1 MVGKADNGFV
11 MADGTSLSPVAGA
24 LDPARPGGGLPGQEA
39 EKPKGLDGKPRKTP
53 GDTVELSADAKA
65 QVAKLQARD
74 AEVKAHEQAH
84 MAAGAGIVTGGA
96 SYSYQRGPDG
106 RAYAVGGE
114 VSIDASPVKGNP
126 QATITKAMRI
136 QAAALAP
143 ADPSGQDRA
152 VAAQAAT
159 MAAQAANDAAKA
171 STASAEPGKT
181 GTDKAGADKAGPAV
195 NGPGAG
201 TAAGPILA
209 GSLAPPAG
217 RALAAY
223 GSRAEA
229 QAGRKA
235 GLDLM
240 A

>member
-1 MVGKADNGFV
+1 

-24 LDPARPGGGLPGQEA
+24 MDPVRPGGTLPGQEPD
-39 EKPKGLDGKPRKTP
+39 KPKGLDGKPRKTP
-53 GDTVELSADAKA
+53 GDTVELSAEAKA

-159 MAAQAANDAAKA
+159 MAAQAATEAAKA
-171 STASAEPGKT
+171 STDTGKAETGKAEK
-181 GTDKAGADKAGPAV
+181 GTSGQGAV
-195 NGPGAG
+195 Q
-201 TAAGPILA
+201 AAQ
-209 GSLAPPAG
+209 
-217 RALAAY
+217 AAY
-223 GSRAEA
+223 GNRPA
-229 QAGRKA
+229 QAGRGRA